1 MKDEE
6 EEALRCLDLMSMDV
20 FYDYGPKLS
29 VDVRDDS
36 HSLTSWEDSRSYR
49 RRQRRSSEM

>member
-6 EEALRCLDLMSMDV
+6 EEAPRCLDLMSMDV

-49 RRQRRSSEM
+49 RRQRRSCEM